1 MRVLYSLVVCC
12 AVVWR
17 DGGEGDVVAEGAVG
31 NVTVQSAPNIH
42 THTHT
47 HTFICENMTFFA
59 LSKM

>member
-31 NVTVQSAPNIH
+31 NVTAQSAPNIH
-42 THTHT
+42 THTH
-47 HTFICENMTFFA
+47 FYM
-59 LSKM
+59 

>member
-17 DGGEGDVVAEGAVG
+17 DGGEGDVVAEGPVG

-47 HTFICENMTFFA
+47 HTHTL
-59 LSKM
+59 LSVKI